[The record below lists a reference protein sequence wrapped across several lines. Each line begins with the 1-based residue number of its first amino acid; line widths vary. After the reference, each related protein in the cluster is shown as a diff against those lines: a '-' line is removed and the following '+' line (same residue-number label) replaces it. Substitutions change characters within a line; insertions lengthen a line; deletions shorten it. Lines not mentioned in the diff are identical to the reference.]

1 MSMVSELFTDTEARI
16 LEIYVKKE
24 RKEVIKDIETVI
36 PMIDE
41 PEMKDNC
48 ESLVIKLKSMDDR
61 DFNDLDLY

>member
-1 MSMVSELFTDTEARI
+1 MSKVSEILTDTEARI

-48 ESLVIKLKSMDDR
+48 ESLVLKLKAMDDK
-61 DFNDLDLY
+61 DFDELDL

>member
-1 MSMVSELFTDTEARI
+1 MSKVSEILTDTEARI

-48 ESLVIKLKSMDDR
+48 ESLVIKLKAMEDQ
-61 DFNDLDLY
+61 DFDNLDL